1 MALWIADE
9 GAGLIRSGAE
19 GERRL
24 CAQPLS
30 LCACGNTLVC
40 AQAQQA
46 AVYAADTG
54 AALGR
59 YPLPPGARRMCA
71 LPGALY
77 CLSSDA
83 DSISLLCPRTGRLLL
98 CAQAGCYPRDLALSP
113 CRRMLAVAG
122 GAAGAVLV
130 YRARE
135 LTLIR
140 SLPLPGRGQ
149 RGGLCRGRAARP
161 VRGGRGAA
169 AIAADFAFPSTGWS
183 APWAAG
189 KGCRARC

>member
-9 GAGLIRSGAE
+9 GAGLIRSGAD
-19 GERRL
+19 GEQRL

-122 GAAGAVLV
+122 GAAGAASGAIQV
-130 YRARE
+130 
-135 LTLIR
+135 
-140 SLPLPGRGQ
+140 
-149 RGGLCRGRAARP
+149 P
-161 VRGGRGAA
+161 VVCIGAA
-169 AIAADFAFPSTGWS
+169 EHA
-183 APWAAG
+183 
-189 KGCRARC
+189 

>member
-83 DSISLLCPRTGRLLL
+83 DSISLLCPRTDGCC
-98 CAQAGCYPRDLALSP
+98 CAPRRDAT
-113 CRRMLAVAG
+113 
-122 GAAGAVLV
+122 
-130 YRARE
+130 RA
-135 LTLIR
+135 I
-140 SLPLPGRGQ
+140 
-149 RGGLCRGRAARP
+149 
-161 VRGGRGAA
+161 
-169 AIAADFAFPSTGWS
+169 WH
-183 APWAAG
+183 
-189 KGCRARC
+189 

>member
-9 GAGLIRSGAE
+9 GAGLIRSGAD

-140 SLPLPGRGQ
+140 SLPLPG
-149 RGGLCRGRAARP
+149 
-161 VRGGRGAA
+161 VVSAA
-169 AIAADFAFPSTGWS
+169 AFAGAELIALCAVDEGL
-183 APWAAG
+183 
-189 KGCRARC
+189 